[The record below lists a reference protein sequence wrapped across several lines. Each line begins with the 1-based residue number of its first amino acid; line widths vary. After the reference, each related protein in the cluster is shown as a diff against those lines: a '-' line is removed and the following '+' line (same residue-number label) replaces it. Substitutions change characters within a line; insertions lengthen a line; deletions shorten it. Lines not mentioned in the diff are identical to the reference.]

1 MLGALAAAPIV
12 TAEDE
17 ALNQLLEDH
26 PVADART
33 MSAQRMV
40 ATSFGRHGT
49 ELLPDGLLLM
59 YGGSAGMGFCSF
71 TSGSSENSP
80 MIEHLVPVYT
90 RQRSLT
96 WRKLL
101 KANC

>member
-17 ALNQLLEDH
+17 ARNQLLEDH

-33 MSAQRMV
+33 VSTQRMI
-40 ATSFGRHGT
+40 AASFGRHGT

-59 YGGSAGMGFCSF
+59 YGGSTGMGFCSF
-71 TSGSSENSP
+71 TSGCSENSP
-80 MIEHLVPVYT
+80 MIERLVPVYT

-96 WRKLL
+96 RRKLL
-101 KANC
+101 KANH

>member
-1 MLGALAAAPIV
+1 MLGALAAAPGV

-33 MSAQRMV
+33 VSTQRMI

-49 ELLPDGLLLM
+49 ELLPDGLLSM
-59 YGGSAGMGFCSF
+59 YGGSAGMGFSFF
-71 TSGSSENSP
+71 TSGCSENSP
-80 MIEHLVPVYT
+80 PIEHLVPVYP

-101 KANC
+101 KANH

>member
-1 MLGALAAAPIV
+1 MLGALAAAPVV

-17 ALNQLLEDH
+17 TLNQLLEDQ

-33 MSAQRMV
+33 VSAQRMI
-40 ATSFGRHGT
+40 ATSFGRQGT
-49 ELLPDGLLLM
+49 ELLPDRLLLM
-59 YGGSAGMGFCSF
+59 YGGSAGIGFCSF

-90 RQRSLT
+90 QQRSLT

-101 KANC
+101 KANY